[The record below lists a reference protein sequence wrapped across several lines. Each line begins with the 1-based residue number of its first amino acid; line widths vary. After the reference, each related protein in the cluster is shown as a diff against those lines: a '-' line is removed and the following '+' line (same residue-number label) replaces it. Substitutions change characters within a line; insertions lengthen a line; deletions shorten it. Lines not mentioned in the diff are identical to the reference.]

1 MLIVVLLVVLFAI
14 CASQQRFAIAFN
26 GKPQRVQ
33 LLISRAILNL
43 ISNGIAPLLQLA
55 ITDELAAFV
64 LPMDKY
70 YIRPG
75 FDAHDQVF
83 GNFQQLRDAS
93 DTNAEFLSRLK
104 ATK

>member
-14 CASQQRFAIAFN
+14 AFD
-26 GKPQRVQ
+26 GKPQRMH
-33 LLISRAILNL
+33 LLTSRAILNL

-55 ITDELAAFV
+55 ITDELSAFV
-64 LPMDKY
+64 LPMDKH

-75 FDAHDQVF
+75 FDTHDQAF
-83 GNFQQLRDAS
+83 GNFQQLCDAS
-93 DTNAEFLSRLK
+93 DTNADFLSRLK